1 LFEADS
7 MREYDDDIRPYVP
20 VVQRLIIL
28 VAVIVAVPAVLWTIT
43 TFIRTYVGPPH
54 APNYQRIAVLQPADR
69 TADSSPVGAPQDITP
84 TAAAAQTANQTQT
97 PSPPAQLTTA
107 PAAADQ
113 TATITQAPTQAPS
126 QMALALPPVTMASAP
141 ASAAPVSAAPMAW
154 GGSVMMPPP
163 GQTAPDSHA
172 ITAAPDRTAAGDDVA
187 ALPAVAPIGGHV
199 PLPRRRPNVVAMVQT
214 SALQPTMAIN
224 NAAPAGVPLPRARP
238 TAAPE
243 AAAPADTTNDV
254 PAFNLEQA
262 H

>member
-1 LFEADS
+1 

-43 TFIRTYVGPPH
+43 TFIRTYIGPPH

-69 TADSSPVGAPQDITP
+69 AADSSPLGPPQDIMP
-84 TAAAAQTANQTQT
+84 AAAAT
-97 PSPPAQLTTA
+97 PAPVAKQAAAPPPAQPMTA

-113 TATITQAPTQAPS
+113 TATISQSPNPAPS
-126 QMALALPPVTMASAP
+126 QMVAAPPPVAMASAP
-141 ASAAPVSAAPMAW
+141 ASAAPMAW
-154 GGSVMMPPP
+154 PGSVMMPPP
-163 GQTAPDSHA
+163 AQTAPHSPA
-172 ITAAPDRTAAGDDVA
+172 VTAAPDQTAASDDIA

-199 PLPRRRPNVVAMVQT
+199 PLPRRRPNVVPMVQT
-214 SALQPTMAIN
+214 SALQPTMAAN

-238 TAAPE
+238 AAAPE
-243 AAAPADTTNDV
+243 VAAPTDTTNDV
-254 PAFNLEQA
+254 PSFNIEQA